1 MRTLWLSA
9 FATKHPPIWNAD
21 AVRLVALQYAGV
33 TGETSKE
40 EFMFRYLKAP
50 LYLGVA
56 TTLLLGGVASA
67 QAPSGGTGAAPA
79 QTAPSGS
86 PPPPTTS
93 PPASTAPAPSAP
105 SAAPSGSTQPSGS
118 TRGSTTLQQRDSTS
132 PGATVGRTGRSERFD
147 SGRRISREDR
157 FDDRQRFRRGDR
169 FDRRDRF
176 RPAFAFISG
185 PRVVVR
191 PGWCR
196 GLHRGWHSA
205 PGVGEHAG
213 THRGLFRC

>member
-1 MRTLWLSA
+1 MLSA
-9 FATKHPPIWNAD
+9 LLLPQN
-21 AVRLVALQYAGV
+21 AGV
-33 TGETSKE
+33 TGETNKE
-40 EFMFRYLKAP
+40 EFMFRHLKAP

-67 QAPSGGTGAAPA
+67 QAPSGGTGSTAPA

-157 FDDRQRFRRGDR
+157 FDRDDRFRRGDR
-169 FDRRDRF
+169 FDRRDRVIVRRDRF

-196 GLHRGWHSA
+196 GLHRGWHFA